1 MGWTILF
8 AIVMFS
14 IIIFVHEF
22 GHFITAR
29 MFGVTV
35 HEFAIGMGPKIFSRQ
50 KGETTY
56 SLRLIPIG
64 GFCSMEGEDSEKTDD
79 PGSINSKPWYQRLV
93 ILSAGSIMNLI
104 LGFVITVI
112 FIGVIYAPTG
122 IPTTEVDAVL
132 EQSSLYGELQPGD
145 RIVALNGD
153 RINIRRD
160 LDDLMLENGKND
172 AVLTVK
178 RDGKKIDFEFTP
190 IDAKRTN
197 GSDAYLVGFTAKVQP
212 MNLFGLLREGY
223 FNTVY
228 NGKLVFK
235 SLKMLISGQAKVSDV
250 SGPVGVVGVMNEQAQ
265 SDGILALLFLASFIS
280 VNIGIMNLLPLP
292 ALDGGRI
299 FFVLIEAVR
308 RKPIPPEKEGVVH
321 FVGIVILLAFM
332 VFVTWNDIMKLIGM

>member
-29 MFGVTV
+29 MFGVAV

-122 IPTTEVDAVL
+122 IPTTVVDGVL

-145 RIVALNGD
+145 RIVALNGE

-160 LDDLMLENGKND
+160 LDDLMFENGKNK
-172 AVLTVK
+172 ATLTVK

-190 IDAKRTN
+190 IDAKRTD
-197 GSDAYLVGFTAKVQP
+197 GRDAYLVGFTAKVQP
-212 MNLFGLLREGY
+212 ATLFGVLREGY

-235 SLKMLISGQAKVSDV
+235 SLGMLTSGQAKVSDV
-250 SGPVGVVGVMNEQAQ
+250 SGPVGVVGVMNDQAQ
-265 SDGILALLFLASFIS
+265 SGGILALLFLASFIS

-299 FFVLIEAVR
+299 FFVLVEAVR

-321 FVGIVILLAFM
+321 FIGIVLLLGFM
-332 VFVTWNDIMKLIGM
+332 LFVTWNDIAKLLGM

>member
-1 MGWTILF
+1 MAWTILF

-22 GHFITAR
+22 GHFVTAR

-35 HEFAIGMGPKIFSRQ
+35 HEFAIGMGPQIFSRQ
-50 KGETTY
+50 KGETKY

-79 PGSINSKPWYQRLV
+79 PGSINSKPWYARLV

-112 FIGVIYAPTG
+112 FVWSVYAPTG
-122 IPTTEVDAVL
+122 IPTTVVDQVM
-132 EQSSLYGELQPGD
+132 EQSALYGQLLPGD

-160 LDDLMLENGKND
+160 LDDLMLENGIKE
-172 AVLTVK
+172 AVLSVK
-178 RDGKKIDFEFTP
+178 RDGKKIDFKFTP
-190 IDAKRTN
+190 LEGKYQD
-197 GSDAYLVGFTAKVQP
+197 GSNAYLVGFTPKTQP
-212 MNLFGLLREGY
+212 ANLFSVLREGY
-223 FNTVY
+223 YNTVY
-228 NGKLVFK
+228 SGKLVFK

-250 SGPVGVVGVMNEQAQ
+250 SGPVGVVGVMNDQAQ
-265 SDGILALLFLASFIS
+265 NGGILALLFLASFIS
-280 VNIGIMNLLPLP
+280 VNIGLMNLLPLP

-321 FVGIVILLAFM
+321 FVGIVLLMGLM

>member
-1 MGWTILF
+1 
-8 AIVMFS
+8 
-14 IIIFVHEF
+14 
-22 GHFITAR
+22 
-29 MFGVTV
+29 
-35 HEFAIGMGPKIFSRQ
+35 
-50 KGETTY
+50 
-56 SLRLIPIG
+56 
-64 GFCSMEGEDSEKTDD
+64 
-79 PGSINSKPWYQRLV
+79 
-93 ILSAGSIMNLI
+93 
-104 LGFVITVI
+104 
-112 FIGVIYAPTG
+112 
-122 IPTTEVDAVL
+122 VDAVL

-145 RIVALNGD
+145 RIVALNGE

-160 LDDLMLENGKND
+160 LDDLMHENGKND

-178 RDGKKIDFEFTP
+178 RDGKKIDYNFTP
-190 IDAKRTN
+190 VEAKRTN

-250 SGPVGVVGVMNEQAQ
+250 SGPVGVVGVMNDQAQ
-265 SDGILALLFLASFIS
+265 SGGFLALLFLASFIS

-321 FVGIVILLAFM
+321 FIGIVLLLGFM
-332 VFVTWNDIMKLIGM
+332 VFVTWNDIMKLFQM

>member
-35 HEFAIGMGPKIFSRQ
+35 HEFAIGMGPKLVSWQ
-50 KGETTY
+50 KGETKY
-56 SLRLIPIG
+56 SIRIIPIG

-112 FIGVIYAPTG
+112 FIGIVYAPTG
-122 IPTTEVDAVL
+122 IPTTVVDEVM
-132 EQSSLYGELQPGD
+132 EQSSLYGELLPGD
-145 RIVALNGD
+145 RIVALNGE

-160 LDDLMLENGKND
+160 LDDLMFENGKND

-190 IDAKRTN
+190 ITAKRTD
-197 GSDAYLVGFTAKVQP
+197 GSDAYLVGFNIKVQP
-212 MNLFGLLREGY
+212 MNMFNLLRESY

-235 SLKMLISGQAKVSDV
+235 SLGMLISGQAKVSDV
-250 SGPVGVVGVMNEQAQ
+250 SGPVGVVGVMNDQAQ
-265 SDGILALLFLASFIS
+265 SGGILALLFLASFIS

-321 FVGIVILLAFM
+321 FIGIVLLLTFM
-332 VFVTWNDIMKLIGM
+332 IYVTWNDIIKLF